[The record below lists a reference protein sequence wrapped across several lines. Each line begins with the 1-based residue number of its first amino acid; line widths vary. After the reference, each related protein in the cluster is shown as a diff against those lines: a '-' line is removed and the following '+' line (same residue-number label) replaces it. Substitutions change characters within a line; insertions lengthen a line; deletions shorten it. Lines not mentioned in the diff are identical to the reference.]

1 MSLSSN
7 LSANNKWKF
16 IALFQRSLLFLFAY
30 DLDEVISS
38 VHSSSI
44 LMFEKKMAVI
54 QKLHVCVLHVNKG
67 KVTGASLIAHVVKNP
82 LAMQETLVRFL
93 SWEDPLENG

>member
-1 MSLSSN
+1 
-7 LSANNKWKF
+7 
-16 IALFQRSLLFLFAY
+16 
-30 DLDEVISS
+30 
-38 VHSSSI
+38 
-44 LMFEKKMAVI
+44 MAVI